1 MQGETVDGGLGTW
14 GHRDRLHS
22 RLCTDDDVAD
32 NQTLMKSV
40 PLSRRSVSKCRL
52 CFFCVFLSFFLYFS
66 FFLISILPFF
76 VLFFLPYLTPL
87 SLLSSL
93 SLSYG
98 FPHDSVSAPSLP
110 PFCSSILSLYQTAQS
125 LFLSLSP
132 PLSLRFSRS
141 LFVYI
146 FWARLRCK

>member
-52 CFFCVFLSFFLYFS
+52 CFFCVFLSLFFVFFLLFNLYFA
-66 FFLISILPFF
+66 FFCF
-76 VLFFLPYLTPL
+76 VF
-87 SLLSSL
+87 
-93 SLSYG
+93 
-98 FPHDSVSAPSLP
+98 PSLP
-110 PFCSSILSLYQTAQS
+110 HTFISPELTLSVIWV
-125 LFLSLSP
+125 P
-132 PLSLRFSRS
+132 P
-141 LFVYI
+141 
-146 FWARLRCK
+146 